1 MVMHYLA
8 SVIVQFD
15 YYKSLGE
22 KTFAQISE
30 EQMRFQ
36 VNAESNSI
44 AMIVFHLYGNMLSRW
59 TDFLSTDGEK
69 EWRKRDDE
77 FEVHSF
83 SKNEIMQQWNA
94 GWDCLFSALNSLTEA
109 DFEKPVYI
117 RKQEHSVIEA
127 INRQLAHYAYHVGQ
141 IVFLGKMLR
150 HDHWHSLSIPK
161 GESAQFNAQIS
172 KT

>member
-44 AMIVFHLYGNMLSRW
+44 AMIVFHLHGNMLSRW

-69 EWRKRDDE
+69 EWRKRDEE